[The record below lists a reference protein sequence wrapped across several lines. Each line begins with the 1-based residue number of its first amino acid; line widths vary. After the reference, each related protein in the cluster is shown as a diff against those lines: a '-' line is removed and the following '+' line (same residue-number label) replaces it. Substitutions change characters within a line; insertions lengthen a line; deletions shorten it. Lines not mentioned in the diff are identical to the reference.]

1 MMGHM
6 RRGRMYI
13 RCTRCGEEWNVSLRE
28 EIPEGGYLCPACEEY
43 LNWAAVYRDKLR
55 RMGGRR
61 T

>member
-28 EIPEGGYLCPACEEY
+28 EIPEGGYLA
-43 LNWAAVYRDKLR
+43 R
-55 RMGGRR
+55 RARSI
-61 T
+61 